1 MQFAGVIFASLV
13 FVLMIGI
20 VEIADLDRFGSTAP
34 PDSATV
40 DSVTADATTDG
51 QEQLDCEQLESD
63 FAAKLERSRSCN
75 TDTDCSLARFECPF
89 ECIASISTTV
99 LDDMKREERS
109 FQQQCNRC
117 ESSCPDTL
125 IKWRAACV
133 RQRCIMLDRSIE
145 ELEDETL
152 RLLNESS

>member
-20 VEIADLDRFGSTAP
+20 VEIADLDRFGSTDP
-34 PDSATV
+34 LDSATV
-40 DSVTADATTDG
+40 DSVTADATIDG
-51 QEQLDCEQLESD
+51 QKQPDCVQLESD

-75 TDTDCSLARFECPF
+75 ADTDCSLARFECPF
-89 ECIASISTTV
+89 ECIASISTIV
-99 LDDMKREERS
+99 LDDMKREEIS
-109 FQQQCNRC
+109 FQQECNRC